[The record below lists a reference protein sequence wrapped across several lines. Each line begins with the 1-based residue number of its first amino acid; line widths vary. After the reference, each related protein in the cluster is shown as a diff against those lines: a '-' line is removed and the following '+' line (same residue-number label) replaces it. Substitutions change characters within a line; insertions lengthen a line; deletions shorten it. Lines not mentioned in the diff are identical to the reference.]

1 MLLIRLILRTLV
13 GMAGLWLADRFV
25 NGVNITGNETL
36 LIAAVIMGV
45 VNAVVR
51 PVVFVLTLP
60 VTFLTLGLFLLVV
73 NAAMFALTAWLLE
86 GFSVDGLWPALL
98 GALVMGVVNWIGH
111 MVIGPHEEKR
121 EG

>member
-1 MLLIRLILRTLV
+1 MLIIRLILRTLV
-13 GMAGLWLADRFV
+13 GMAGLWLADRFI

-36 LIAAVIMGV
+36 LIAALIMGV

-73 NAAMFALTAWLLE
+73 NAAMFGLTAWFLE
-86 GFSVDGLWPALL
+86 GFSVDGLWPAVL
-98 GALVMGVVNWIGH
+98 GSIVMGVVNWIGQ
-111 MVIGPHEEKR
+111 MVIGPHEAKE
-121 EG
+121 